1 MGTRTLRL
9 IDIRTLRLRSGI
21 LRRSEEGYEAMI
33 RIGERSRTVHDNG
46 DADPS
51 TALRDPSTML
61 RDPATMLRVLRIH
74 MLSSLTLLGI
84 LWIITAI

>member
-1 MGTRTLRL
+1 
-9 IDIRTLRLRSGI
+9 
-21 LRRSEEGYEAMI
+21 MI

-51 TALRDPSTML
+51 TAL

>member
-1 MGTRTLRL
+1 MIRIGERSRTVHDNGERTLR
-9 IDIRTLRLRSGI
+9 RCSGI
-21 LRRSEEGYEAMI
+21 LRQSEEGYEAMI

-51 TALRDPSTML
+51 TML
-61 RDPATMLRVLRIH
+61 RDPATELRVLRIH

>member
-1 MGTRTLRL
+1 MGM
-9 IDIRTLRLRSGI
+9 RTLRLRSGI

-51 TALRDPSTML
+51 TML
-61 RDPATMLRVLRIH
+61 RAPATALRVLRIH